1 MAGRRVFRVCRARYA
16 RLDGRGAGIAG
27 GRWNSPGRAVVYMAE
42 SIALAVLENLV
53 HMARQDFPR
62 GYVSVAAMLQ
72 DGVSIVH
79 EKDLRRHPA
88 LEDLTAQ
95 ELGDWWLISH
105 TSAVFQ
111 VPSVVV
117 GEHNFLLNPAH
128 PEFTRIQVEPPAIFH
143 FDERL
148 FGTA

>member
-1 MAGRRVFRVCRARYA
+1 MELA
-16 RLDGRGAGIAG
+16 
-27 GRWNSPGRAVVYMAE
+27 GRAVVYMAE

-62 GYVSVAAMLQ
+62 GYVCVAAVLP
-72 DGVSIVH
+72 DGISIVH
-79 EKDLRRHPA
+79 EKDLRRPPA
-88 LEDLTAQ
+88 LANLSAQ
-95 ELGDWWLISH
+95 ELGDWWLDSQ
-105 TSAVFQ
+105 TSAVLQ

-117 GEHNFLLNPAH
+117 AGEHNFLLNPAH
-128 PEFTRIQVEPPAIFH
+128 EEFTRIQVEPPAIFH